1 MVHHVQQGVLFSQL
15 IDGDDVLEAQ
25 ARFRVKTIKTI
36 MRHTAQS
43 GGSDC
48 GGAGSD
54 SGAVVVVESIVIV
67 VEVVMVVMEL
77 VLWCCRQFG
86 GAGVVEV
93 GVVAVVVVVVFCCG
107 GGGGDGGGGGGG
119 DGGAVR

>member
-48 GGAGSD
+48 GGSS
-54 SGAVVVVESIVIV
+54 SGGG
-67 VEVVMVVMEL
+67 
-77 VLWCCRQFG
+77 VLWWRWW
-86 GAGVVEV
+86 
-93 GVVAVVVVVVFCCG
+93 
-107 GGGGDGGGGGGG
+107 
-119 DGGAVR
+119 